1 MSQTT
6 VLMKL
11 VAFVMLVSF
20 ILVAIATDESFKEFD
35 VHRTGFQD
43 FQEQLGNNP
52 LTEIERLKPAEE
64 IEFETEG
71 TVTKKWCLIQEWCPD
86 LPTTAIVQAAI
97 DTGGAILQFGR
108 VVGTMFT
115 LVFDT
120 IFWFFSTVWTLIRLL
135 ALIVTFTIPG
145 IPFLVQM
152 MLWSINVSMWAG
164 IFYIGFRAIRG
175 GG

>member
-20 ILVAIATDESFKEFD
+20 ILVVIATDEHFKEFD

-64 IEFETEG
+64 IELEDI
-71 TVTKKWCLIQEWCPD
+71 VKKKWCLIQEWCPD
-86 LPTTAIVQAAI
+86 LPTTAIVEAVI
-97 DTGGAILQFGR
+97 DTGAAILEFGR
-108 VVGTMFT
+108 VVAAMFM
-115 LVFDT
+115 LIFDT
-120 IFWFFSTVWTLIRLL
+120 LFWFFSTVWILIKLL

-152 MLWSINVSMWAG
+152 MMWSINVSMWAG

>member
-20 ILVAIATDESFKEFD
+20 ILVIIAMDESFKEFD

-43 FQEQLGNNP
+43 FQKQLGENP
-52 LTEIERLKPAEE
+52 LTEIQTLKPAED
-64 IEFETEG
+64 IELELEG
-71 TVTKKWCLIQEWCPD
+71 AVTKKWCLIREWCPD
-86 LPTTAIVQAAI
+86 LPTDVVVSAVI
-97 DTGGAILQFGR
+97 DTGAAILAFGR
-108 VVGTMFT
+108 TVGDIFMMI
-115 LVFDT
+115 FDT
-120 IFWFFSTVWTLIRLL
+120 ITWFFSTVWILIRLL

-145 IPFLVQM
+145 IPFLAQM
-152 MLWSINVSMWAG
+152 MMWTINVSMWAG

>member
-20 ILVAIATDESFKEFD
+20 ILVVIATDESFKEFD
-35 VHRTGFQD
+35 VHREGFED

-52 LTEIERLKPAEE
+52 LTEAERLKPAEE
-64 IEFETEG
+64 IELDVEG
-71 TVTKKWCLIQEWCPD
+71 TVKKKWCLIEWWCPD
-86 LPTTAIVQAAI
+86 LPTTGIVEGAIGFGAAI
-97 DTGGAILQFGR
+97 LEFGR
-108 VVGTMFT
+108 TVAAMFM
-115 LVFDT
+115 LIFDT
-120 IFWFFSTVWTLIRLL
+120 LFWFFSTVWVLVTLL
-135 ALIVTFTIPG
+135 ALIATFTIPG

-152 MLWSINVSMWAG
+152 MLWSVNVSMWAG